1 MVTLHI
7 LQVNDLIV
15 RADRK
20 VQREKKKKPK
30 IVHDRKY
37 FMSSF
42 SINKNICAKSARFST
57 NSTFALFLYSSA
69 LVKIN
74 KNYKTMDT
82 IKKNKDNGNGNWS
95 IRSVTQRKL
104 GQTLLNALKWMN
116 ATLFRINLTAALYC
130 LLHCCHF
137 TTYIMIFSCLLPVW
151 CGF

>member
-20 VQREKKKKPK
+20 VQREKKNKPK

-82 IKKNKDNGNGNWS
+82 IKKK
-95 IRSVTQRKL
+95 
-104 GQTLLNALKWMN
+104 
-116 ATLFRINLTAALYC
+116 
-130 LLHCCHF
+130 
-137 TTYIMIFSCLLPVW
+137 
-151 CGF
+151 